1 MTKRSTKQDLILLIL
16 TVLVEFCYLTAS
28 LTIPEHAPQR
38 ITLISDSSVYQ
49 QQYGDYSGLENG
61 DWGDKGGQVVRDSDL
76 NDDHNLIVNDEKS
89 LSSDSGI
96 IINSGGDHK
105 VSVAVASNSVGG
117 QDIQP
122 ATGDD
127 KQIDQVDSSSAT
139 ESTSSKPIRWQWLT
153 ANRTTNSYKDSVDTE
168 EVTSGTGR
176 NANNP
181 QTNSGSAEE
190 GVNAE
195 ELATTED
202 VTVTDAPEPGDLEE
216 EVSEE
221 LKEDEEDENRG
232 WECILGSS
240 DVYLAWWIN
249 NDGSLRKDPLPKNE
263 TGSDSTGA
271 SGKWKRNCYL

>member
-49 QQYGDYSGLENG
+49 QQYGDY
-61 DWGDKGGQVVRDSDL
+61 WGDKGGQAVRDGDL
-76 NDDHNLIVNDEKS
+76 NDDRNLIVNDEKS
-89 LSSDSGI
+89 VSSDSGI
-96 IINSGGDHK
+96 SIINSGSDHK

-117 QDIQP
+117 QDILP

-139 ESTSSKPIRWQWLT
+139 ESTEVPPLSSSSQPIRWQWLT
-153 ANRTTNSYKDSVDTE
+153 SYRTTNSYRDSGDTGE
-168 EVTSGTGR
+168 GTGR
-176 NANNP
+176 NANNA

-190 GVNAE
+190 GVTAE
-195 ELATTED
+195 ELATSEE
-202 VTVTDAPEPGDLEE
+202 VTVSGVTEPGELVVEE
-216 EVSEE
+216 EEE
-221 LKEDEEDENRG
+221 ESHG

-249 NDGSLRKDPLPKNE
+249 NDGSLRKDSVPKNE

-271 SGKWKRNCYL
+271 SGEWKRNCCYL

>member
-1 MTKRSTKQDLILLIL
+1 MIL

-49 QQYGDYSGLENG
+49 QQYGDY
-61 DWGDKGGQVVRDSDL
+61 WGDKGGQAVRDGDL
-76 NDDHNLIVNDEKS
+76 NDDRNLIVNDEKS
-89 LSSDSGI
+89 VSSDSGI
-96 IINSGGDHK
+96 SIINSGSDHK

-117 QDIQP
+117 QDILP

-139 ESTSSKPIRWQWLT
+139 ESTEVPPLSSSSQPIRWQWLT
-153 ANRTTNSYKDSVDTE
+153 SYRTTNSYRDSGDTGE
-168 EVTSGTGR
+168 GTGR
-176 NANNP
+176 NANNA

-190 GVNAE
+190 GVTAE
-195 ELATTED
+195 ELATSEE
-202 VTVTDAPEPGDLEE
+202 VTVSGVTEPGELEELEE
-216 EVSEE
+216 EEE
-221 LKEDEEDENRG
+221 SHG

-249 NDGSLRKDPLPKNE
+249 NDGSLRKDSVPKNE
-263 TGSDSTGA
+263 TGSDSSGA
-271 SGKWKRNCYL
+271 SGEWKRNYCYL